1 MITRE
6 NLKHLSK
13 LSKIHLSQDQYENY
27 VKQIEKIVK
36 YLDKLDEISL
46 DQTELYY
53 TTKEIADLRADEAK
67 EFNNEIINMLKNKK
81 NRFVKGPRMN

>member
-13 LSKIHLSQDQYENY
+13 LSKIHLSEDQYENY
-27 VKQIEKIVK
+27 AKQIEKIVK

-46 DQTELYY
+46 DQTESYF
-53 TTKEIADLRADEAK
+53 TTKEIADLRDDEAK
-67 EFNNEIINMLKNKK
+67 EFHNEIINMLKTKK